1 MDLVVKNN
9 QVDFVKDKKLETFIK
24 KEGKQIYDKNTFLKD
39 LHNMMQ
45 NEQFR
50 EFYDKYYKDWGEI
63 KVMMM
68 YMKLYENI
76 ETEYLK
82 KYNEKISKEM
92 IMYIIREI
100 IRNND
105 TRQFTLKKFKEFEEG
120 INNKNKQIKN
130 KQIKDRRNT

>member
-24 KEGKQIYDKNTFLKD
+24 KEGKQIYDKNTFFKD

-50 EFYDKYYKDWGEI
+50 KFYDKYYKDWGEI

-68 YMKLYENI
+68 YMKLYESI
-76 ETEYLK
+76 ENEYYQQFGK
-82 KYNEKISKEM
+82 KISKEKVL
-92 IMYIIREI
+92 YIVRQI
-100 IRNND
+100 IRNKES
-105 TRQFTLKKFKEFEEG
+105 RKYALEQLKNFE
-120 INNKNKQIKN
+120 NNKKN
-130 KQIKDRRNT
+130 TARILF